1 MTFPFYFPPHQS
13 HILPRTELDITMII
27 LTAFLSCTSFV
38 SGRNSLSHAERDE
51 QNAVNVLIF
60 FLTESDLHTQHT
72 LLYSIHTSNL
82 TVRRTT
88 ITFKCL
94 YGRYNNWRYSRIH
107 RISWPEQFFH
117 FSSEIIIIIKKNRA
131 SKKGPSSR
139 LTQQLPR
146 EVIMLVHRSASA
158 RCISRYYIHVQTG
171 RALQHFA
178 SSPFRTMMRPQSLS
192 GFVFRVIRSSTSRS
206 RTADC
211 VRQTKDV

>member
-117 FSSEIIIIIKKNRA
+117 FSSEITIIIKKTGQVKRDPRVGWHSNFREKWLCWSTGA
-131 SKKGPSSR
+131 RPHGVLVDTIYTCRQAVRCNTLPVHHFGRWCGLKVSRVSSS
-139 LTQQLPR
+139 
-146 EVIMLVHRSASA
+146 V
-158 RCISRYYIHVQTG
+158 
-171 RALQHFA
+171 
-178 SSPFRTMMRPQSLS
+178 
-192 GFVFRVIRSSTSRS
+192 
-206 RTADC
+206 
-211 VRQTKDV
+211 